1 MDAVKCYIGYF
12 RSVADPSFPALHI
25 RPPRGWMND
34 PNGLC
39 RVDGRYHVFFQYN
52 PAAPVHSAI
61 HWGHVSSTDLLSWQE
76 HPIALAP
83 RQGLIDAAGCWSGCV
98 IDDSGVPTAVYTA
111 NPDHARNAVAAL
123 ARSDRSLIHWQQDE
137 TPVAGIAPTPELDEV
152 RDPFI
157 FIHDGHR
164 YAVQG
169 AGQPDGEPAAGAVWL

>member
-1 MDAVKCYIGYF
+1 MGYF
-12 RSVADPSFPALHI
+12 RFVADPSFPALHI

-76 HPIALAP
+76 HPIALSP

-111 NPDHARNAVAAL
+111 NPDHAGNAVAA
-123 ARSDRSLIHWQQDE
+123 
-137 TPVAGIAPTPELDEV
+137 
-152 RDPFI
+152 
-157 FIHDGHR
+157 GHR
-164 YAVQG
+164 ANSG
-169 AGQPDGEPAAGAVWL
+169 AGRGPGSVHLQPRRASVRRAGCGTARGEPAVGAVWL